1 MKYMAGIYWQTANGE
16 PVSKAEEILLSA
28 VAQTVFVPLYNKVI
42 NIVNPWYEVWNHMF
56 DELHPGV
63 DGNSKA
69 YQDYIAD
76 RTNEVIKDHN
86 QSNGVV
92 IKYEIIETED
102 YVYEFV
108 GHFMSYRCFIRLKPA

>member
-1 MKYMAGIYWQTANGE
+1 MEYMAGIYWQTAKGE
-16 PVSKAEEILLSA
+16 PVSKREEILLSA

-56 DELHPGV
+56 EELHPGV

-86 QSNGVV
+86 QSNGVM

-108 GHFMSYRCFIRLKPA
+108 GHFMSYRCFIRLKPV